1 MNNNIIYVRGR
12 GEELVDLI
20 TAFQTAGFTLRSTRT
35 IEDVILALDVSPL
48 RAIIIDASAD
58 DSEIAERSI
67 ELGNAPELHSVPI
80 IFIGRKIRDRL
91 AVLMNQ
97 FELLIP
103 VEYPF
108 NADTIIR
115 TFASAEAQRP
125 ELSPAEEV
133 VSTANVVL
141 GRNDPLSGETSL
153 GGGMLLR
160 GRSVDDFDEDSLL
173 PNTPYRA
180 AVENALDGITNLDE
194 QLGLSARRTGYLAA
208 TVADREGIDEKQ
220 RSSIQTGS
228 LLLHWGAA
236 ESDTEIP
243 DFGILVSSSGGPNQ
257 HLSDMLRLSADL
269 VAQRVTDVESAKVID
284 AVAQLVAGRGE
295 HLPSE
300 LKEQAECILL
310 AEVTQTSCI
319 RNGRWDHF
327 GAQRALKMMRSSS
340 LVSSE
345 ALKVAYARSLGEAI
359 LMDETPK
366 RLYRPAL
373 TSRQYSENAR
383 KISEAAEHG
392 RKISKGRKTKTVRLF
407 ELLPGARL
415 AEPLVTND
423 NVVLVP
429 AEIVVDRELLVRII
443 ELASVRPVRDPIIVL
458 DDEDRNIEV

>member
-1 MNNNIIYVRGR
+1 MNNNVIYVRGR

-20 TAFQTAGFTLRSTRT
+20 TAFRNAGFVLRSTRSV
-35 IEDVILALDVSPL
+35 EEVILALDVSPL
-48 RAIIIDASAD
+48 RAIIVDASAD
-58 DSEIAERSI
+58 DSEIAERSV
-67 ELGNAPELHSVPI
+67 ELANARELYSIPI

-108 NADTIIR
+108 NADSLLR
-115 TFASAEAQRP
+115 TFAAAEAQRP
-125 ELSPAEEV
+125 DLAVSQEV
-133 VSTANVVL
+133 VSTTDIVL
-141 GRNDPLSGETSL
+141 GENDPLAGETSL

-160 GRSVDDFDEDSLL
+160 GRSIEDFDEDTLL
-173 PNTPYRA
+173 PNTAYRA
-180 AVENALDGITNLDE
+180 AVESALDSITTLDE
-194 QLGLSARRTGYLAA
+194 ERGLSARRTGYLAT
-208 TVADREGIDEKQ
+208 TVAGREGIDEAE

-236 ESDTEIP
+236 ESQAELP
-243 DFGILVSSSGGPNQ
+243 NFGILVSAHAGPNQ
-257 HLSDMLRLSADL
+257 HLSDMVRLSADL
-269 VAQRVTDVESAKVID
+269 VAQRVSDVESAKVID

-295 HLPSE
+295 HLPPE
-300 LKEQAECILL
+300 LKRLAECILL
-310 AEVTQTSCI
+310 AEITQQSCMT
-319 RNGRWDHF
+319 NGRWDHF
-327 GAQRALKMMRSSS
+327 GAQRALKMMRGGH

-345 ALKVAYARSLGEAI
+345 ELKVAFARSLGEAI

-366 RLYRPAL
+366 RIYRPAR
-373 TSRQYSENAR
+373 TREERTDNAR
-383 KISEAAEHG
+383 KISAAAEHG
-392 RKISKGRKTKTVRLF
+392 RAISKGRRTKTVRLF
-407 ELLPGARL
+407 ELEPGARL

-458 DDEDRNIEV
+458 EEDDRTIEV